1 MDDRGSKSNN
11 GFRLSR
17 GRYAWIAPAMAWLA
31 CAGIGCER
39 AWWNGFLDLSQV
51 GRFKSET
58 HRREV
63 RRTLSSLIDEPEG
76 IPGATT
82 PTSEDVVVEYAETP
96 IEAGDILD
104 ISIFELLAVN
114 TDYRVQRT
122 VNEVGYVSLPEL
134 GPLKVAGLTP
144 REMELEL
151 IQRLKDSERLSD
163 PQVHVAVL
171 QSQAKRCTVHGAA
184 RAGTYPLPR
193 PNYRMLDLLADAG
206 GLAPTIKTIYVY
218 RTTRPAPKV
227 TPEVE
232 RLFERPAAREST
244 TGTAATA
251 AESPFAEFGFEP
263 TTPTTT
269 TTPQDG
275 GTAFPPAN
283 GQPPATTSAEASEE
297 FETPPIEPLLPPP
310 STKPE
315 EATLEELEA
324 AFQPTSRVARPVWD
338 ETRGG
343 WVLVEEPPATRPE
356 AATESAPSTGPDEV
370 GSAPEGVEAEP
381 SSSPWAPPTQTTPTM
396 PGIDW
401 EGLSEPEETT
411 RVISIA
417 TEPLMN
423 GDPRYNI
430 VIRSSDVINVSP
442 GAVGEFYLMGNI
454 ARPGAYS
461 LTGREVTIREAIAA
475 AGGFGP
481 LATPSRAELIRR
493 GANDEEEIRMIDLD
507 AIFAG
512 EADNFFLKPN
522 DIINVGTH
530 PVMPFLATI
539 RNAFRVSYG
548 FGFVYDRNF
557 ADIDSYGGQQNPETR
572 RRQERL
578 QRGFPP

>member
-1 MDDRGSKSNN
+1 MDDRGGKSNN
-11 GFRLSR
+11 GFRISR
-17 GRYAWIAPAMAWLA
+17 GRHAWMAPALAWLA
-31 CAGIGCER
+31 CSGMACER

-51 GRFKSET
+51 GRFKSDT

-82 PTSEDVVVEYAETP
+82 PTSEDLVVAYAETP

-114 TDYRVQRT
+114 TDYRVSRT
-122 VNEVGYVSLPEL
+122 VNEVGYISLPEL
-134 GPLKVAGLTP
+134 GPLKVGGTTP
-144 REMELEL
+144 RELEL
-151 IQRLKDSERLSD
+151 DLIHRLKESERLAD

-193 PNYRMLDLLADAG
+193 PGYRLLDLLADAG
-206 GLAPTIKTIYVY
+206 GLAPTIKTVYVY
-218 RTTRPAPKV
+218 RTTRPEPKA

-232 RLFERPAAREST
+232 RLFESRPATRDST
-244 TGTAATA
+244 SGA
-251 AESPFAEFGFEP
+251 AETAPVSPFAEFNFEP
-263 TTPTTT
+263 TPAAPTSA
-269 TTPQDG
+269 PPG
-275 GTAFPPAN
+275 GDEAFPPVS
-283 GQPPATTSAEASEE
+283 GQPPATTSADAPEE

-324 AFQPTSRVARPVWD
+324 AFQPASRVARPVWD

-343 WVLVEEPPATRPE
+343 WVLVEEPPSTGPE
-356 AATESAPSTGPDEV
+356 TAESAPSTSPDQQV
-370 GSAPEGVEAEP
+370 PVPEGVEGEAATGP
-381 SSSPWAPPTQTTPTM
+381 SAPTTQTTPTM

-411 RVISIA
+411 RVIAIA

-557 ADIDSYGGQQNPETR
+557 ADIDSYGGQQNPDTR